1 MSNSLV
7 DNREPGK
14 MHYGYVIVLCM
25 ALIMGV
31 NVGLVMS
38 SAGIFYQP
46 VSSALGVS
54 VGKLGIYMSCN
65 FLSSTLMLSIAG
77 RLMDKYSAR
86 MLLTLSSAVLGLTVA
101 AMGLF
106 NAVWQ
111 FYIAGSVI
119 GVTLSFLLYLSFPTM
134 INRWFKSRVG
144 FFIGI
149 CSAASG
155 IGGIVFNPLGGYLIT
170 NYGWR
175 TTYMIFGGIILL
187 LVTPL
192 IGVLLRNYPEEM
204 GLQPYGSDNQQQ
216 VAVSGSGIGYSSAI
230 KMPVFYSLIVFAFL
244 MISVSTLNLFI
255 PKYVTSLEYTLAQA
269 SFVASAV
276 MAGVTIGKVALGM
289 INDKNSLLGVATTV
303 VGGLAGL
310 ALLLFGHVGIWA
322 VTAGGFLFG
331 WAYAGVTV
339 ETPMLVRA
347 VFGSKD
353 YAKIYSNISFAFA
366 AGGAIMSG
374 GWGLLADA
382 MSFRFILSLG
392 IAFLAICGVI
402 GVLALK
408 VRKAET
414 AA

>member
-1 MSNSLV
+1 MINSPV
-7 DNREPGK
+7 DNRESDK
-14 MHYGYVIVLCM
+14 SHYGYVIVLCM

-46 VSSALGVS
+46 VSRDLGVS
-54 VGKLGIYMSCN
+54 VGKLGLYMSFN
-65 FLSSTLMLSIAG
+65 FLSSSLMLSIAG

-86 MLLTLSSAVLGLTVA
+86 MLLTLSSAVLGFTVG
-101 AMGLF
+101 AMGLC

-119 GVTLSFLLYLSFPTM
+119 GITLSFLLYLSFPTM

-155 IGGIVFNPLGGYLIT
+155 IGGILFNPMGGYLIT
-170 NYGWR
+170 HYGWR
-175 TTYMIFGGIILL
+175 STYMLFGGVILL

-192 IGVLLRNYPEEM
+192 IGLLLRNYPEDI
-204 GLQPYGSDNQQQ
+204 GLQPHGANMQH
-216 VAVSGSGIGYSSAI
+216 VAVSGSGVEYSNAI
-230 KMPVFYSLIVFAFL
+230 RMPVFYGLIVFAFL
-244 MISVSTLNLFI
+244 MISISTLNLFI
-255 PKYVTSLEYTLAQA
+255 PKYVTSLNYTLEQA
-269 SFVASAV
+269 SFAASAV
-276 MAGVTIGKVALGM
+276 MAGVTIGKVVLGM
-289 INDKNSLLGVATTV
+289 INDKNSLLGVAATV
-303 VGGLAGL
+303 AGGIAGL
-310 ALLLFGHVGIWA
+310 ALLLIGHVGIWA

-347 VFGSKD
+347 VFGDKD
-353 YAKIYSNISFAFA
+353 YAKIYSNISIAFA
-366 AGGAIMSG
+366 VGGAITAG
-374 GWGLLADA
+374 GWGLLADFT
-382 MSFRFILSLG
+382 SFRFILSLG
-392 IAFLAICGVI
+392 VVFLTISGGI

-408 VRKAET
+408 VARTET
-414 AA
+414 AT

>member
-1 MSNSLV
+1 MSKSPME
-7 DNREPGK
+7 NRASGNI
-14 MHYGYVIVLCM
+14 HYGYVIVFCM

-46 VSSALGVS
+46 VSSDLGVS
-54 VGKLGIYMSCN
+54 VGTLGMYMSFN

-86 MLLTLSSAVLGLTVA
+86 MLLTLSSAVLGLTVG

-119 GVTLSFLLYLSFPTM
+119 GITLSFLLYLSFPTM

-155 IGGIVFNPLGGYLIT
+155 IGGILFNPLGGYLIT
-170 NYGWR
+170 HYGWR

-192 IGVLLRNYPEEM
+192 IGSLLRDYPEEM
-204 GLQPYGSDNQQQ
+204 GLQPYGLDKQQT
-216 VAVSGSGIGYSSAI
+216 AVSDSGIDYSRAT
-230 KMPVFYSLIVFAFL
+230 KMPVFYGLIVFAFL

-255 PKYVTSLEYTLAQA
+255 PKYVTSLNYTLAQA

-310 ALLLFGHVGIWA
+310 TLLLVGHVGIWA
-322 VTAGGFLFG
+322 VAAGGFLFG

-353 YAKIYSNISFAFA
+353 YAKIYSNISIAFA
-366 AGGAIMSG
+366 VGGAIMSG
-374 GWGLLADA
+374 GWGLLADFTT
-382 MSFRFILSLG
+382 FRFILSLG
-392 IAFLAICGVI
+392 VVFLAISGVI

-408 VRKAET
+408 VRKTET
-414 AA
+414 AV